1 MTRGLPLI
9 VIFVVL
15 AAHAGEPSY
24 RSGILK
30 RLDIKDVTGGLPIQT
45 GPGQDIVLPL
55 PFGIDYQFQVQ
66 SDMIVYVG
74 MCYSNPNDKRNY
86 GADWVVNDPVEFRVD
101 KDKLMLKRS
110 PKGELRLALL
120 TRLRVLPSKDG
131 AATGQSSVEI
141 LRSLVTRQTVPQC

>member
-1 MTRGLPLI
+1 M
-9 VIFVVL
+9 
-15 AAHAGEPSY
+15 
-24 RSGILK
+24 
-30 RLDIKDVTGGLPIQT
+30 TGGLPIQT

-101 KDKLMLKRS
+101 KDKLFLKRS

-141 LRSLVTRQTVPQC
+141 LPSLVTRQTVPQC

>member
-86 GADWVVNDPVEFRVD
+86 GAD
-101 KDKLMLKRS
+101 LG
-110 PKGELRLALL
+110 GE
-120 TRLRVLPSKDG
+120 
-131 AATGQSSVEI
+131 
-141 LRSLVTRQTVPQC
+141 